1 MFRTIWAFKTREL
14 VMNDC
19 FAIQRYRPL
28 NIIMPFKIDS
38 EFPVA
43 RPPPKL
49 RISKYL
55 IIWFV
60 FGIFS
65 DKWRF
70 YNINLLL
77 SDFDHLHYDD
87 EQAKNIIA

>member
-1 MFRTIWAFKTREL
+1 MRWHNNENI
-14 VMNDC
+14 
-19 FAIQRYRPL
+19 RP
-28 NIIMPFKIDS
+28 FTIDS

-49 RISKYL
+49 RILKYL
-55 IIWFV
+55 IIWFL

-65 DKWRF
+65 GKWHF
-70 YNINLLL
+70 YNIHLLF
-77 SDFDHLHYDD
+77 SDFDHLNYDD